1 MFQRLRAVA
10 LIAPFALL
18 AGTPSL
24 AQTPPVQTPPP
35 AAAKPVI
42 GKPNPAAVNCKKL
55 GGVSE
60 ITVNK
65 RGDEYGWCKL
75 PSGKVCEEWALLQD
89 KACIER
95 KN

>member
-1 MFQRLRAVA
+1 MFARLRLAA
-10 LIAPFALL
+10 LIAPLALL
-18 AGTPSL
+18 AAPAVG
-24 AQTPPVQTPPP
+24 QTPAAP
-35 AAAKPVI
+35 APKPAAKPVI
-42 GKPNPAAVNCKKL
+42 GKPNPAAVNCAKR

-75 PSGKVCEEWALLQD
+75 PDGKVCEEWALLQD
-89 KACIER
+89 KVCIER